1 MYSRLAKHVL
11 KRTHYSTNG
20 SWSPDDF
27 FDIFED
33 RAYDEEDSDDDDEE
47 DEDSKYSDDDVFT
60 SQPESKE
67 KLLATLAQ
75 PEDLEENNNDSI
87 TIRKMTENDVNFAAR
102 LMVEANRDMYEWTVG
117 KQKLVNVFDL
127 SRTSLER
134 SSAEVYQH
142 RFIAFH
148 DTQPAGVITVV
159 RKDEATPRI
168 TCSEA
173 CSALGCFR
181 ACCFLHMIKVLTYKP
196 KTNSECYIDHICV
209 DSKFRNM
216 GVGGMLLNYVELE
229 AKQWGCESVTLW
241 CHADSRA
248 KSLYERNGY
257 SVVRNAD
264 GLCYTYATTG
274 LRKWC
279 KMEKELV

>member
-117 KQKLVNVFDL
+117 KQN
-127 SRTSLER
+127 
-134 SSAEVYQH
+134 
-142 RFIAFH
+142 
-148 DTQPAGVITVV
+148 
-159 RKDEATPRI
+159 TPRI